1 MEAERIRRDAQAD
14 AARMREA
21 AEIEGRTMRDAATA
35 ESDRLGALQ
44 QRAREELAKL
54 DRQLSD
60 VLETL

>member
-1 MEAERIRRDAQAD
+1 
-14 AARMREA
+14 MREA